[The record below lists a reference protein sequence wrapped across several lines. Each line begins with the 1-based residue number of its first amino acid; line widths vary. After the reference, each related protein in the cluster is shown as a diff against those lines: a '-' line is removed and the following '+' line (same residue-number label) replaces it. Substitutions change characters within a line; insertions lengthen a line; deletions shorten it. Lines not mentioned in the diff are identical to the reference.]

1 MEKFITKLKA
11 NLKTNF
17 VWISSQF
24 NLHWLVLSPE
34 KDLKYIKYK
43 SRKPTHLETLN

>member
-1 MEKFITKLKA
+1 MEKLITKLKA
-11 NLKTNF
+11 KLKTNF

-34 KDLKYIKYK
+34 KDLKYWPM